1 MNEETPKVSP
11 DDLVVR
17 YGITYKKFTNIPF
30 TGSVEG
36 VPKGTYKNG
45 KRDGVWEMYHL
56 NGRLWMEGAYK
67 DGKKEGVWEEYEDD
81 GQLYRKGSYT
91 DGKEE
96 GVWKFYYQNGQLWKK
111 ETYKDDKLIKTEKF

>member
-11 DDLVVR
+11 DDLVKR
-17 YGITYKKFTNIPF
+17 DGITYKKFTNIPF

-36 VPKGTYKNG
+36 VPKGTYRNG

-56 NGRLWMEGAYK
+56 NGQLWMEGTYK

-81 GQLYRKGSYT
+81 GQLYRKGSYA
-91 DGKEE
+91 DDKRD
-96 GVWKFYYQNGQLWKK
+96 GVWEFHNENGSLSSKT
-111 ETYKDDKLIKTEKF
+111 TYKDGEIIKTE

>member
-11 DDLVVR
+11 DDLVKR
-17 YGITYKKFTNIPF
+17 DGITYKKFTNIPF

-56 NGRLWMEGAYK
+56 NGQLWMEGTYK
-67 DGKKEGVWEEYEDD
+67 DGKKEGVWE
-81 GQLYRKGSYT
+81 
-91 DGKEE
+91 
-96 GVWKFYYQNGQLWKK
+96 YYWDNGQLSVK
-111 ETYKDDKLIKTEKF
+111 ETYKDGKVIKEEKF